1 MNTLLRWGKFNLV
14 GAMGMGLQLALLALF
29 NRWTAGHYLYASA
42 AAIELT
48 LLHNFVWHLHY
59 TWRDRRASDT
69 RLRQL
74 ARFHLSSGL
83 VSMLGNLTLMR
94 LLVHEARLPLLVSNV
109 IAIICCSVANFRLG
123 NKWAFA
129 GPRNAEAACQPVPP
143 APISIHFL
151 TLALLVFFVSDAM
164 VHAQSRQMLES
175 ESAPTSSSQ
184 TSTLVPGQTP
194 TSQPGSP
201 SAYPSKPNDTYLY
214 HVGAFCG
221 IGASTSTAASK
232 PATGCGAGMTLVPLP
247 VFIEVGIMAPQANRS
262 YLSGYI
268 SLDSSFPLMRSSS
281 KYLPMAIVGYS
292 RLFETGHAL
301 DYGLALAL
309 PRFSKHKDD
318 SKSLRIELRDY
329 WTFANPNQH
338 NVVLRVGWMGEE
350 AD

>member
-59 TWRDRRASDT
+59 TWRDRRVSDT

-94 LLVHEARLPLLVSNV
+94 LLVYEARLPLLVSNV
-109 IAIICCSVANFRLG
+109 IAIICCSVANFCLG

-129 GPRNAEAACQPVPP
+129 GPRKAEAPSQPVPP
-143 APISIHFL
+143 APMSIHFL

-164 VHAQSRQMLES
+164 VHGQPPQILES
-175 ESAPTSSSQ
+175 ESAPTSASQ
-184 TSTLVPGQTP
+184 TATLAPGQALA
-194 TSQPGSP
+194 SQPVSP

-221 IGASTSTAASK
+221 IG
-232 PATGCGAGMTLVPLP
+232 
-247 VFIEVGIMAPQANRS
+247 EVR
-262 YLSGYI
+262 
-268 SLDSSFPLMRSSS
+268 
-281 KYLPMAIVGYS
+281 
-292 RLFETGHAL
+292 
-301 DYGLALAL
+301 
-309 PRFSKHKDD
+309 
-318 SKSLRIELRDY
+318 
-329 WTFANPNQH
+329 
-338 NVVLRVGWMGEE
+338 
-350 AD
+350 